1 MTDPV
6 AQMLNALTDIDAT
19 EALGRC
25 CGSRRW
31 VRRMVAARPYHS
43 DRAMFEIAERTW
55 WGLDT
60 DDWLEAFSHH
70 PRIGERISE
79 GPESTTESGWSTAEQ
94 SGMDRA
100 DQEIHDA
107 MVARNLEYETRF
119 GHVFLICATR
129 RSGYEML
136 MALLTRLDN
145 DPADEFRV
153 AAAEQSK
160 ITRLRL
166 EKLVDT

>member
-1 MTDPV
+1 MTGPV
-6 AQMLNALTDIDAT
+6 AHMLNALPDTDAQK
-19 EALGRC
+19 ALARC

-31 VRRMVAARPYHS
+31 VQGMVAARPYLS

-55 WGLDT
+55 WELEP
-60 DDWLEAFSHH
+60 DDWLEAISYH
-70 PRIGERISE
+70 PRIGERNSE
-79 GPESTTESGWSTAEQ
+79 GPASDERRWSTAEQ
-94 SGMDRA
+94 SGMDQA
-100 DQEIHDA
+100 DQEVHDA
-107 MVARNLEYETRF
+107 IMARNLEYETRF
-119 GHVFLICATR
+119 GHVFLICATG

-145 DPADEFRV
+145 DPTDELRV
-153 AAAEQSK
+153 AAAEQAK